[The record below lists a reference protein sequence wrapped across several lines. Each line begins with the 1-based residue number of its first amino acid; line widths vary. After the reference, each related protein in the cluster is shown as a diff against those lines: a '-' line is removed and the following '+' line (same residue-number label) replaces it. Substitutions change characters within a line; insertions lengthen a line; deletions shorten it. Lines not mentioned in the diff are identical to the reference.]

1 MPKILLRHSNSGG
14 LNVTITSKVMV
25 YAPAERADT
34 LHPFLLYSFL
44 LCGAHHHIIYIRIS
58 SVLAGSDVIFATA
71 LRKEYSLLVNVLCSA
86 V

>member
-1 MPKILLRHSNSGG
+1 LFGHSNSGG
-14 LNVTITSKVMV
+14 LNVSITGKVMV

-34 LHPFLLYSFL
+34 LHPFLLFPFL

-58 SVLAGSDVIFATA
+58 SMLARSDVIFATA
-71 LRKEYSLLVNVLCSA
+71 FRKEGILLVNVLCFA